1 MCTERPVVLSLQQ
14 RLAIRTPGEL
24 MWHTMN
30 KLDILTDISTPATQV
45 VVHAHSH
52 DKEILICVK
61 INTGEGIEVRI
72 AEYDVALGSSQP
84 GAGL

>member
-1 MCTERPVVLSLQQ
+1 
-14 RLAIRTPGEL
+14 

-61 INTGEGIEVRI
+61 INTGEGVEVRI
-72 AEYDVALGSSQP
+72 AKYDVTLGSSQP
-84 GAGL
+84 GAGVVRRDDWGRTEQRGDLLQHLM